1 MLLDPWDKVTD
12 RVTTEMSI
20 DPSLN
25 EKLVPAHARAELLK
39 NGLDIDNFEPLTKE
53 EMMAKLD

>member
-1 MLLDPWDKVTD
+1 
-12 RVTTEMSI
+12 MSI

-25 EKLVPAHARAELLK
+25 AKLVPAHAREELLK
-39 NGLDIDNFEPLTKE
+39 KGIDLDNFEPLTKE